1 MAQIHVR
8 DPVLKILHIEAGEK
22 MLGGA
27 QQVIYLLAGQSPSKH
42 QHIFLCPDGSDVMR
56 HASERGLNVIGM
68 KMWGDIDPGFTF
80 RLYRLI
86 KFHSIDLLII
96 HSRRGADFYGGMAA
110 RLAGIR
116 SILVRRVDNP
126 EARLVTKLKYRLY
139 DKTVAI
145 SDAIG
150 HVLRSQGLRSSKIE
164 VIKDCVDSDLFAP
177 ASASV
182 GDLSERLGIPENKL
196 TVGVVAQLIPRKGH
210 AFLWQTAPEILRR
223 VPNVHFVF
231 LGAGGSRQTLEQQVS
246 ELNLGEHVTFTGF
259 RDDIHRIIPQ
269 LDIVAHPAL
278 MEGMGVA
285 LLQSSSAGVP
295 VVAFSAGGIPE
306 VVEHNKT
313 GFLAPT
319 GDAESL
325 KSSLITLLESETL
338 RSSFGRRGREKI
350 VAEFSIQNMQERYE
364 SLYDRVATGAD

>member
-1 MAQIHVR
+1 MKV
-8 DPVLKILHIEAGEK
+8 LHIEAGEK

-27 QQVIYLLAGQSPSKH
+27 QQVVYLLAGESPSKH
-42 QHIFLCPDGSDVMR
+42 EHIFLCPDGSDVMR
-56 HASERGLNVIGM
+56 HASEQGIDVIGIKM
-68 KMWGDIDPGFTF
+68 KGDIDPGLIF
-80 RLYRLI
+80 RLYKLI
-86 KFHSIDLLII
+86 KLHSIELLII

-110 RLAGIR
+110 KLAGIR

-139 DKTVAI
+139 DKTVCI

-150 HVLRSQGLRSSKIE
+150 RVLLSQGVSSSQIE
-164 VIKDCVDSDLFAP
+164 VIKDCVDSDLFTP
-177 ASASV
+177 TSARV
-182 GDLSERLGIPENKL
+182 GDLPKRLGIPKNKL
-196 TVGVVAQLIPRKGH
+196 TVGVIAQLIPRKGH
-210 AFLWQTAPEILRR
+210 RFLLQTAPEILRR

-231 LGAGGSRQTLEQQVS
+231 LGAGGFRDTLEQQVA

-259 RDDIHRIIPQ
+259 REDIHRIIPQ

-306 VVEHNKT
+306 VVEHEKT
-313 GFLAPT
+313 GFLVSI
-319 GDAESL
+319 GDTEGL
-325 KSSLITLLESETL
+325 QSSLITLLESETL
-338 RSSFGRRGREKI
+338 RSSLGRRGREKI
-350 VAEFSIQNMQERYE
+350 VAEFSIQHMQERYE
-364 SLYDRVATGAD
+364 SLYDRIATGAD